1 MVPARAQGR
10 VLPARGLSPPGARYP
25 EGVVP
30 ALGRAP
36 VWAVAVAAAALA
48 AIVGALLGLSP
59 LLIVV
64 LAVVAA
70 ALAAVLKPKGRPELA
85 PVAPDY
91 PLAGDVRAL
100 TVGDVVNHEGADFI
114 VDGTLRFEQGGF
126 VWQEHLLVD
135 GGRRMWLSVE
145 DDEGLELCEW
155 TRARFPGLEPGPNSL
170 EHEGVRYEL
179 EERGSAAYTS
189 EGRTGAPPSGRAE
202 FADYVAGDRRLS
214 FERYGSSGDW
224 EVSVGRVVPDG
235 ALDIFPARREA

>member
-1 MVPARAQGR
+1 
-10 VLPARGLSPPGARYP
+10 
-25 EGVVP
+25 
-30 ALGRAP
+30 
-36 VWAVAVAAAALA
+36 
-48 AIVGALLGLSP
+48 VGALLELSP

-64 LAVVAA
+64 LAVAVAVAAA
-70 ALAAVLKPKGRPELA
+70 ALAAVLKPKGRSELA

-100 TVGDVVNHEGADFI
+100 TVGDVVNHEGSDFI

-135 GGRRMWLSVE
+135 GARRVWLSVE

-155 TRARFPGLEPGPNSL
+155 TRARLPGLEPGPNSL
-170 EHEGVRYEL
+170 EHDGVRYEL

-214 FERYGSSGDW
+214 FERYGTGGDW
-224 EVSVGRVVPDG
+224 EVSVGRVVPEG
-235 ALDIFPARREA
+235 ALDIFPARRGA